1 MKKKQMRTVIDAG
14 NTRLKIAQFDGDD
27 LLWVKAYDWNND
39 ELLSELSG
47 IHDDNIIFSS
57 VAEEEKN
64 AVILSQLTPD
74 LIFSHTTQTPIDLST
89 YKTVDTLGL
98 DRIANAVAA
107 NHFAENKHILVI
119 DCGTCIK
126 FDLVVEGNYK
136 GGSISPGIQMR
147 FKALNEFTGK
157 LPLIKSESS
166 PNTIEVIGD
175 SSSASIKSGV
185 MHGTQWEIEGFIT
198 HYAKNYEDLTIFLT
212 GGDAKLFDLHNKN
225 CIFVDSY
232 LTLKGLLII
241 LKHNG
246 Y

>member
-1 MKKKQMRTVIDAG
+1 MRTVIDAG
-14 NTRLKIAQFDGDD
+14 NTRLKIAQFDGDE
-27 LLWVKAYDWNND
+27 LLWVKAYDWGNE
-39 ELLSELSG
+39 ELFTALSAIRQDST
-47 IHDDNIIFSS
+47 IFSS
-57 VAEEEKN
+57 VADDEKN
-64 AVILSQLTPD
+64 DSILSRLTPD
-74 LIFSHTTQTPIDLST
+74 LIFSQTTPTPIDLSAYT
-89 YKTVDTLGL
+89 TVNTLGL

-107 NHFAENKHILVI
+107 AQLAATNHALVV

-126 FDLVVEGNYK
+126 FDLVAAGCYK

-147 FKALNEFTGK
+147 FKALHEFTGK
-157 LPLIKSESS
+157 LPLIQSESTL
-166 PNTIEVIGD
+166 NTISIIGD
-175 SSSASIKSGV
+175 SSSGAIKSGV
-185 MHGTQWEIEGFIT
+185 MHGTRLEIEGFMA

-225 CIFVDSY
+225 RIFVDSY